1 MQWGPL
7 ITWCPAGTVAL
18 VSSETVMSG
27 GRGKGGEGEPSLASV
42 PSQPQLRRP
51 REQYLQCYG
60 VGGGTLQLV
69 EGFLVETP
77 GALAVAVLQSRGSG
91 SISGNDSRMRT
102 VSGQWIFHQCRL
114 R

>member
-1 MQWGPL
+1 
-7 ITWCPAGTVAL
+7 
-18 VSSETVMSG
+18 MSG

-42 PSQPQLRRP
+42 ASQPQLRRP

-77 GALAVAVLQSRGSG
+77 GALAVAVLQGGGSG
-91 SISGNDSRMRT
+91 SISGKDGRMRT

-114 R
+114 Q